1 MKHLYRLEDI
11 GYNYQS
17 DFSLNNINVE
27 IEKSKITGLVGPN
40 GSGKTTLLNILSFL
54 DFPHSGDL
62 LYNNILL
69 RRNNISHLRKNI
81 AYVQQYPYI
90 FKGTVYD
97 NVEIGLKINHINTEK
112 RAKVVTEILSLFN
125 IEYLSNR
132 LANTLSG
139 GEAKK
144 VAVAQAMALNP
155 DVLIMDEPFSNL
167 DDNSVLDLHD
177 IILSLK
183 SNLNK
188 TIILTTHDQII
199 AQRITDRVYTIINGK
214 LFPAHLLNLYNGKCI
229 KNSTLFN
236 TGKILINLAGGI
248 EKADYVAI
256 DPTQIVLSHSN
267 LNSSMRNSFNGKIVS
282 MVEEDSNIKLNIDIE
297 EKIQAIITMKA
308 FEELGLS
315 LGQNVWVSFK
325 STSVAAF

>member
-1 MKHLYRLEDI
+1 MKYLYRLEGI
-11 GYNYQS
+11 VYSYQS
-17 DFSLNNINVE
+17 GFSLNNINIE
-27 IEKSKITGLVGPN
+27 IEKSKIIGLVGPN

-54 DFPHSGDL
+54 NFPHSGDL

-69 RRNNISHLRKNI
+69 RRNNFSHLRKNI

-97 NVEIGLKINHINTEK
+97 NVEIGLKISHINTEK
-112 RAKVVTEILSLFN
+112 RTKAVAEILSLFN

-144 VAVAQAMALNP
+144 VAVAQAMVLNP

-167 DDNSVLDLHD
+167 DDNSVSDLQD

-199 AQRITDRVYTIINGK
+199 AQRIADHVYTIIDGK
-214 LFPAHLLNLYNGKCI
+214 LFPAHLVNLYNGEYI
-229 KNSTLFN
+229 KHSTSFN

-267 LNSSMRNSFNGKIVS
+267 LNSSMRNSFNGKVVS
-282 MVEEDSNIKLNIDIE
+282 MVEEDSNIKLNIDIGE
-297 EKIQAIITMKA
+297 RIQALITVKA
-308 FEELGLS
+308 FDELKLS
-315 LGQNVWVSFK
+315 LGQNIWVSFK
-325 STSVAAF
+325 STSVATF

>member
-1 MKHLYRLEDI
+1 MKYLYRLEDI
-11 GYNYQS
+11 TYNYQS
-17 DFSLNNINVE
+17 DFSLKNINIE
-27 IEKSKITGLVGPN
+27 IEESKITGLVGPN

-54 DFPHSGDL
+54 NFPHSGDL

-90 FKGTVYD
+90 FKGTIYD

-155 DVLIMDEPFSNL
+155 DVLIMDEPFSN
-167 DDNSVLDLHD
+167 
-177 IILSLK
+177 
-183 SNLNK
+183 
-188 TIILTTHDQII
+188 
-199 AQRITDRVYTIINGK
+199 
-214 LFPAHLLNLYNGKCI
+214 
-229 KNSTLFN
+229 
-236 TGKILINLAGGI
+236 
-248 EKADYVAI
+248 
-256 DPTQIVLSHSN
+256 
-267 LNSSMRNSFNGKIVS
+267 
-282 MVEEDSNIKLNIDIE
+282 
-297 EKIQAIITMKA
+297 
-308 FEELGLS
+308 
-315 LGQNVWVSFK
+315 
-325 STSVAAF
+325 